1 MGGFAG
7 QIGIAVPSH
16 FAALVDADPSL
27 PWLTHYDDESGE
39 RTELSGATL
48 ANWVAKTAN
57 LLVDGLGLGPGDRVT
72 VWLPPHWQ
80 TAAVLLG
87 AWTAGL
93 SVAYGEPTAAG
104 ADVEFASLE
113 AVEAGAPASTVDRFV
128 LGLAP
133 MGMPMT
139 ETPAGWT
146 DYVADVRGHGDVYS
160 GPAVDASAV
169 ALIDPDGTPVTHA
182 DLLSRAVNRAAE
194 LGIAPKARVVIDAD
208 AHPYPLEWLLAPLS
222 VGSGIVLCTHTDTR
236 KLAARAE
243 AEKAAIVTP

>member
-1 MGGFAG
+1 MR
-7 QIGIAVPSH
+7 
-16 FAALVDADPSL
+16 AALPL
-27 PWLTHYDDESGE
+27 
-39 RTELSGATL
+39 
-48 ANWVAKTAN
+48 
-57 LLVDGLGLGPGDRVT
+57 
-72 VWLPPHWQ
+72 
-80 TAAVLLG
+80 TAALLLG

-93 SVAYGEPTAAG
+93 TAAYGDPTAAG
-104 ADVEFASLE
+104 AAVEFASLE
-113 AVEAGAPASTVDRFV
+113 AVEAGAPASTVDRCG

-133 MGMPMT
+133 LGMPMT